1 MDAFDAVED
10 FAAHFG
16 ASSRILT
23 QDKSPT
29 ASAEK
34 ASEFRFIELGQ
45 ICSQIRTLDD
55 GLPAMQTRENLL
67 DNFSTLKMMIYSVKL
82 NQLQTFPKQF

>member
-10 FAAHFG
+10 FAAHLC

-29 ASAEK
+29 ARVPLK
-34 ASEFRFIELGQ
+34 HWNF
-45 ICSQIRTLDD
+45 D
-55 GLPAMQTRENLL
+55 LL
-67 DNFSTLKMMIYSVKL
+67 N
-82 NQLQTFPKQF
+82 